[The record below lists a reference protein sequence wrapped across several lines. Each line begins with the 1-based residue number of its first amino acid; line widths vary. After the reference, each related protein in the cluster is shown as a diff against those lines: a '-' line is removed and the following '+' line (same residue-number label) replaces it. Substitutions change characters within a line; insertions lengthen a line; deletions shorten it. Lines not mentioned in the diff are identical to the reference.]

1 MPAEHAKKLIA
12 GYRRPDRRA
21 RRIAAVYAS
30 FYLLDPIQHDWCGLA
45 AFVSRRV
52 HDALESRVP
61 LAQRVLA
68 RGNLAIYESVAPAFF
83 ARLAGAEVGGAFAQP
98 FGVIAAANLVARRDE
113 RAARAM
119 ASDATLMLS
128 RHEQSQIV
136 QPLYERLEGLD
147 RAALR
152 GQLGSHFGFRL
163 GRDSADPWLACPG
176 DATRLDVRL
185 AWMER
190 EVLPTWANWQ
200 TAEPARVRAE
210 LDHIRRDGK
219 LSLAALLGTK

>member
-1 MPAEHAKKLIA
+1 MPAEHAQRLIA

-30 FYLLDPIQHDWCGLA
+30 LYLLDPIRYDWCGLA
-45 AFVSRRV
+45 ALVSRRV

-61 LAQRVLA
+61 PAQRVLA
-68 RGNLAIYESVAPAFF
+68 RGNLAIYESVAPAF
-83 ARLAGAEVGGAFAQP
+83 LAQLRGEAVGGVFAQP
-98 FGVIAAANLVARRDE
+98 FGVIAAAHLVARRDE

-128 RHEQSQIV
+128 RHEQSEIV
-136 QPLYERLEGLD
+136 QPLYDRLQGLD

-152 GQLGSHFGFRL
+152 GQLGGHFGFRL

-176 DATRLDVRL
+176 DATRLEMRL
-185 AWMER
+185 SWMER
-190 EVLPTWANWQ
+190 EVIPAWARWQ
-200 TAEPARVRAE
+200 DAEPARVRAE

-219 LSLAALLGTK
+219 LGLATLLGTP

>member
-1 MPAEHAKKLIA
+1 MPAALAKQLIA
-12 GYRRPDRRA
+12 GFRRPDRRA

-30 FYLLDPIQHDWCGLA
+30 LYLLDPIRHDWCGLA

-68 RGNLAIYESVAPAFF
+68 RGSLAIYESVAPAFF
-83 ARLAGAEVGGAFAQP
+83 ARARGEEVDGRLAQA
-98 FGVIAAANLVARRDE
+98 FGVIAAADLVARRDE
-113 RAARAM
+113 RAARNM

-128 RHEQSQIV
+128 RVEQAEIV
-136 QPLYERLEGLD
+136 QPLYDRLGGLD
-147 RAALR
+147 RAALAR
-152 GQLGSHFGFRL
+152 HFGFRL

-176 DATRLDVRL
+176 DATRLEVRL
-185 AWMER
+185 SWMER
-190 EVLPTWANWQ
+190 EVIPAWARWQ
-200 TAEPARVRAE
+200 VAEPARVRAA

-219 LSLAALLGTK
+219 LSLAALLGPP